1 MLNITKLKNCSTNE
15 SDLTINPLFYAM
27 EGNQFKTP
35 TFEELKSSFAT
46 AAEIIREKF
55 PKAKIIEYED
65 VHFHAAFELIKSIS
79 GQNEK
84 EIEFLIKAVP
94 LVVTDVPALEL
105 TKIESE
111 IIRIAQET
119 KLDLKSLS
127 VLTVLSRL
135 YDNGRSGYNVAKRIL
150 KPNSEYTKENAYN
163 TLADLNA
170 LRLFIGFL
178 ALSESNKYESFAFCT
193 SDKALV
199 LLWSGFNF
207 YDIKFVKDVGARSS
221 FSLSENLFPRLSQ
234 DQRIELAAKLS
245 Q

>member
-1 MLNITKLKNCSTNE
+1 
-15 SDLTINPLFYAM
+15 
-27 EGNQFKTP
+27 
-35 TFEELKSSFAT
+35 
-46 AAEIIREKF
+46 
-55 PKAKIIEYED
+55 
-65 VHFHAAFELIKSIS
+65 VHFQAAFELIKSIS

-94 LVVTDVPALEL
+94 LIVTDVPAPDL
-105 TKIESE
+105 TKTESE

-135 YDNGRSGYNVAKRIL
+135 YDNGKSGYNVAKKIL
-150 KPNSEYTKENAYN
+150 KPSSEYTKENAYN
-163 TLADLNA
+163 TLANLNA

-178 ALSESNKYESFAFCT
+178 ALSKSNKSESFAFCT

-234 DQRIELAAKLS
+234 DQRKELAAKLS